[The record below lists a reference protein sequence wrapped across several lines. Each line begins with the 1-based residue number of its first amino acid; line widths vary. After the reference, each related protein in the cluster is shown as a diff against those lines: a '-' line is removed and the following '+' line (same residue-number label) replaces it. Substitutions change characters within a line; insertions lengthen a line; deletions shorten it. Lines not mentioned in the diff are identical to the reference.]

1 MAERDQYFLG
11 HSVVEQKRLQQQ
23 ARELAD
29 ESRRFFERIA
39 IPTGA
44 HVVEIGCGPQGC
56 LGLLADRVGP
66 TGAVVGVEMSEHAV
80 ELARGFVAEQELANV
95 EVRHGNG
102 KATGLPRASFDV
114 ATARLVLVNIPEP
127 EDVVAEMAA
136 LVRPGGVVA
145 LHEAD
150 WGMVLCDPPL
160 PAWDTMIRAFLG
172 YSQANGID
180 HLIGRRIGR
189 LLRTSGLKDVRINPL
204 LHIYD
209 VHHSRR
215 TLFPEFARNLRDR
228 MVTNGF
234 MTEDE
239 FGRCHESLE
248 RHLADPDTLV
258 IWAYFQASATKP

>member
-1 MAERDQYFLG
+1 MAERDPYFLG
-11 HSVVEQKRLQQQ
+11 HSVVEQQRLQQQ
-23 ARELAD
+23 ARDLAN
-29 ESRRFFERIA
+29 ESRRFFEQIA

-66 TGAVVGVEMSEHAV
+66 TGTGVGVEMSEHAV
-80 ELARGFVAEQELANV
+80 ELARRFAAAEELANV

-102 KATGLPRASFDV
+102 KATGLPRASFDL

-127 EDVVAEMAA
+127 EHVVAEMAA
-136 LVRPGGVVA
+136 LVRAGGVVA

-160 PAWDTMIRAFLG
+160 PAWDTMIRAFLD
-172 YSQANGID
+172 YSAANGID
-180 HLIGRRIGR
+180 PLIGRRIAR

-204 LHIYD
+204 IHIYD

-228 MVTNGF
+228 MVANGV
-234 MTEDE
+234 MTEQV
-239 FGRCHESLE
+239 FASCHESLE
-248 RHLADPDTLV
+248 RHLADPDTVV
-258 IWAYFQASATKP
+258 IWAYFQAWATKS

>member
-1 MAERDQYFLG
+1 M
-11 HSVVEQKRLQQQ
+11 VEQQRLQQQ

-29 ESRRFFERIA
+29 ESRRFFEQIA

-56 LGLLADRVGP
+56 LELLTDRVGP

-80 ELARGFVAEQELANV
+80 QLARRFVAERGLANV
-95 EVRHGNG
+95 EVHHGNG
-102 KATGLPRASFDV
+102 KATGLPRASFDL

-127 EDVVAEMAA
+127 EA
-136 LVRPGGVVA
+136 LVRPGGIVA

-172 YSQANGID
+172 YSRANGID
-180 HLIGRRIGR
+180 PLIGRRIAR
-189 LLRTSGLKDVRINPL
+189 LLRTNELKDVRINPL
-204 LHIYD
+204 IHIYD

-215 TLFPEFARNLRDR
+215 TPLSRIRSESPRPATRERSHDR
-228 MVTNGF
+228 
-234 MTEDE
+234 
-239 FGRCHESLE
+239 R
-248 RHLADPDTLV
+248 
-258 IWAYFQASATKP
+258 